1 MNTLYNLTKKDAK
14 ILLNSCENNVEN
26 LGLLLW
32 NRGKAKTL
40 EIAVKKAIKLKKFA
54 YDNL

>member
-32 NRGKAKTL
+32 NRGKTKTL
-40 EIAVKKAIKLKKFA
+40 ETAVKKAIKIKKFA